1 MYDKSTV
8 HLNKYKVKRNSSRK
22 LLRFY
27 FPLKCGNVKL
37 SGYAPQQ
44 NSTMSWAVKMRRNML
59 NG

>member
-1 MYDKSTV
+1 MV
-8 HLNKYKVKRNSSRK
+8 HLNKYKVKRNSFLE

-37 SGYAPQQ
+37 SGYTPQQ
-44 NSTMSWAVKMRRNML
+44 NSTMICAVKIRRNML